1 MVMPWKTKSSPPG
14 MRRVEWF
21 GDGMFSEVRSTA
33 RGLLYLEKLT
43 TCADWDFSIAFF
55 QIYTD
60 NLMPFGVFSK
70 CFCKNSFASL
80 PTYKEAIFQI
90 IEVRDQNVPNILC
103 SFPDTVFQSPKNLS
117 ENVINQFQEM
127 FVVSSWQVKGVQS
140 LLLQQEEI
148 EKKS

>member
-1 MVMPWKTKSSPPG
+1 
-14 MRRVEWF
+14 
-21 GDGMFSEVRSTA
+21 MFSEVRSTA
-33 RGLLYLEKLT
+33 RGLIYLEKLA

-140 LLLQQEEI
+140 LLLQREEI